1 MAGFFIDTAKVDAVS
16 DNIETLSGKCSTLLS
31 SVEGYDVSC
40 EGGFDF
46 SGAKS
51 AIVNNLKGAET
62 KFKNTVALLTAVVNL
77 HGGIQNSV
85 GTGDTSVSATPVS
98 SSGGTYSYSGG
109 TYSGGTYSG
118 GTYNTYSSS
127 SSTVTPVS
135 TADTT
140 TSNLSALQT
149 LQATTDT
156 GAETAIALN
165 TLVKVDDILNKIDV
179 EEISVS
185 DIEKISKSK
194 NTIIVEGISSSEECA
209 KYLVDVSEVASQY
222 DVAVKYIR
230 LDKVI
235 EDPNAATSE
244 LYSTAKDLID
254 VDKEKIVDIYNSTNE
269 HRRDYTVKY
278 SDDWCA
284 AFVSAVL
291 IKAGY
296 TNYSNI
302 LDPSVSG
309 MKDGFEENSMYE
321 EATSSTKPTP
331 GSVIFLKDEDG
342 SLSHVGIVEYV
353 DDDGTIHTIEGNYDG
368 TKVVRVSERKVGDSS
383 IAGYGVLRK
392 STTSSKEEKI
402 IDETSYKKLTTLNS
416 TSEIKL
422 KDTPITL
429 IIKEDKV
436 VNSIQGVVSKTKL
449 ESAIKAAGIS
459 QKSIGV
465 QV

>member
-1 MAGFFIDTAKVDAVS
+1 MAVLFIDTAKVDAVS
-16 DNIETLSGKCSTLLS
+16 DNIETISGKCSTLLS

-51 AIVNNLKGAET
+51 ALVNNLKGAET

-85 GTGDTSVSATPVS
+85 SGTGGDVSATPVA
-98 SSGGTYSYSGG
+98 SSGNNYNYSGGNYSGGSYSGG
-109 TYSGGTYSG
+109 TYETYSPS
-118 GTYNTYSSS
+118 T
-127 SSTVTPVS
+127 SSTPVF

-156 GAETAIALN
+156 GAEQAIALN
-165 TLVKVDDILNKIDV
+165 TLIKVDDVLKKIDV

-185 DIEKISKSK
+185 DIEKISRSK
-194 NTIIVEGISSSEECA
+194 NTIIVEGISSSEDCA
-209 KYLVDVSEVASQY
+209 KYLVDVSEVASKY

-235 EDPNAATSE
+235 EDPNAATSD

-254 VDKEKIVDIYNSTNE
+254 VTKEKIVDIYNSVTN
-269 HRRDYTVKY
+269 HRRDYTVQY

-296 TNYSNI
+296 SEYSNI
-302 LDPSVSG
+302 LDPGVG
-309 MKDGFEENSMYE
+309 KMQDGFEENNMYE
-321 EATSSTKPTP
+321 EATSTTKPTP
-331 GSVIFLKDEDG
+331 GSVIFLKDTDG

-368 TKVVRVSERKVGDSS
+368 SKVVRVSERKVGDST

-392 STTSSKEEKI
+392 STSSSKEEKI
-402 IDETSYKKLTTLNS
+402 LDETAYKKLTTLNS
-416 TSEIKL
+416 TNEIKL

-436 VNSIQGVVSKTKL
+436 VNSLQGVVSKTKL

-459 QKSIGV
+459 QKSVAV